1 MRKYFN
7 ILFSS
12 YFMGVLF
19 LFFSLAMAAA
29 TFIEND
35 FGTGAAYEL
44 VYDAVW
50 FEALFVLMILNFLGQ
65 IFRFKLYRKNKLTIL
80 LFHTAFIVIIIGAGL
95 TRFFGTEG
103 SIHLREGETK
113 NFFKSNEWH
122 LTLQTK
128 NNDGEIKEKDSE
140 PFTITEITS
149 DNYKKN
155 VNLNGKDYQLEFT
168 GYLPNAQK
176 MIVDDPHGKPM
187 MMISAK
193 QKGGSREI
201 FIMKPGETK
210 ALGKLS
216 IGFMNPGSHNVQLK
230 FKNDSFYI
238 RSSGEL
244 SRTNMRDSISTK

>member
-19 LFFSLAMAAA
+19 IFFSLAMAAA

-65 IFRFKLYRKNKLTIL
+65 IYRFKLYRKNKLTIL
-80 LFHTAFIVIIIGAGL
+80 LFHAAFIVIIIGAGL
-95 TRFFGTEG
+95 TRFWGVEGT
-103 SIHLREGETK
+103 IHLREGETK
-113 NFFKSNEWH
+113 NFFQSNEWH
-122 LTLQTK
+122 LKLQIK
-128 NNDGEIKEKDSE
+128 NNNGETKEKDNE

-155 VNLNGKDYQLEFT
+155 AKLNEKNYQLKFT
-168 GYLPNAQK
+168 GYMPDAQK
-176 MIVDDPHGKPM
+176 MIVDAPHGKPM
-187 MMISAK
+187 VMLSATNK
-193 QKGGSREI
+193 NGSRET
-201 FIMKPGETK
+201 FIMESGESK
-210 ALGKLS
+210 ALG
-216 IGFMNPGSHNVQLK
+216 
-230 FKNDSFYI
+230 
-238 RSSGEL
+238 EL
-244 SRTNMRDSISTK
+244 SVG